1 MYVDFNKNVKYDFQT
16 VIYFREAV
24 EILFCTIQR
33 DYVIFNDLCKPLY
46 LVPII
51 SNRVEQL
58 TDMRISPVSFVN
70 GIGKQYQIV
79 RDQVGIPK
87 IRALGF

>member
-1 MYVDFNKNVKYDFQT
+1 MYVDFNKSVKYDFLT
-16 VIYFREAV
+16 VISFREAV
-24 EILFCTIQR
+24 EILFCTFQR

-79 RDQVGIPK
+79 RDQVSIPK